1 MTHAPPGAR
10 QIERRS
16 LQIGVAANLVMAV
29 MGLAFTCPRA
39 LKRFCSMA
47 CIPA

>member
-16 LQIGVAANLVMAV
+16 LQIGVGASLVMAG
-29 MGLAFTCPRA
+29 MGISVYAHSA
-39 LKRFCSMA
+39 LKRCCSMGS
-47 CIPA
+47 IPA

>member
-16 LQIGVAANLVMAV
+16 LQIGVAASLVMAV
-29 MGLAFTCPRA
+29 MGI
-39 LKRFCSMA
+39 SV
-47 CIPA
+47 